1 MLAWI
6 LLIIINLFILKNL
19 KSEKYTVYV
28 YDKDT
33 KQMFETELNEKQEVV
48 SKKEIKD
55 WSQSTS

>member
-1 MLAWI
+1 MMLWI